1 MVHQLSPSP
10 LPTASLG
17 TACPSRPS
25 SRRWPTGR
33 APSRRRRRLR
43 GPGEAA
49 QSRPTSP
56 SADADGVRL
65 DTPAVPAHRVILVLA
80 YTGNED
86 AKKFFFSGEI
96 TLDSIKEFAQDF
108 LEDKLTP
115 FYKSDP
121 VPESNDEDVKVVVGK
136 SVDQIV
142 LDESKDVLL
151 EVLNLLMHMDMMTL

>member
-1 MVHQLSPSP
+1 MADVPGRARLRFSGLHNGVPI
-10 LPTASLG
+10 A
-17 TACPSRPS
+17 PS
-25 SRRWPTGR
+25 SRCWPTGSRNAAAAVCR
-33 APSRRRRRLR
+33 ARRL
-43 GPGEAA
+43 
-49 QSRPTSP
+49 SHKPTSP

-96 TLDSIKEFAQDF
+96 SLDSIKEFAQDF
-108 LEDKLTP
+108 LEDKLTL

-151 EVLNLLMHMDMMTL
+151 ECDGTVSLTG